1 MYENLKELY
10 NDARAKGKK
19 EYNRRKARGK
29 SGHLTSL
36 DGLIVDID
44 IMTTV
49 DLGEMEI
56 PLKKIKGTYSNF
68 RRMSFSKSFM
78 PLEGSNS
85 EFASKWITLCEAHLD
100 EGIRDSIKVYE
111 YMNFFYVIEGN
122 KRVSVLKHFEASAIR
137 GQILRLIPKY
147 DEYDK
152 DVRLYYRF
160 MEFNRQTQL
169 NQLWLSNP
177 SDYDELDEALSSYN
191 PDLGF
196 YNDKY
201 KHFYHEVYL
210 PFRKI
215 YKELGGDAAP
225 VTTADAFIL
234 FVKIYDLPL
243 ILDVN
248 KTKEVMPKLIR
259 ELMSS
264 DVEESMEIKARST
277 DLEKTSLLD
286 SLSGLMGKKIKIAF
300 IYAKKIEE
308 SGWSYSHELGRLA
321 VEETFKDNIE
331 TKSFENIQDDDQLK
345 ALIDELVQTN
355 YQAIFTTAVIHRKA
369 TLSAALLYDKVKFF
383 NCSGN
388 RPYVHMS
395 SYYGRSF
402 ETRFLTGMIAGAM
415 TNSNIIGY
423 TAASPTPDSI
433 SCINAYAIGAKM
445 VNPNAIVKVAYTGV
459 WNSPKDNEKKIK
471 SLIVEGADYISS
483 KNNMLSRTATKSYGI
498 TSMLCSVNNETK
510 ALEDYLAAP
519 IWKWDVFY
527 TKIINSMLNGSYSR
541 IVKNT
546 KSKKLINF
554 WWGLESGGIDI
565 YMNENI
571 VPTETQKL
579 VNLMKRLISTD
590 QFRPFNGPLKDQTGV
605 LRVFEEHVLSA
616 AEIIE
621 MDWYVSNVKILEV

>member
-78 PLEGSNS
+78 PLEGPNS

-100 EGIRDSIKVYE
+100 EGIRDPIKVYE

-122 KRVSVLKHFEASAIR
+122 KRVSVLKHFGASAIR

-160 MEFNRQTQL
+160 LEFNRETQL
-169 NQLWLSNP
+169 NQLWLSDPN
-177 SDYDELDEALSSYN
+177 DYDELDEALSSYN
-191 PDLGF
+191 PELGF

-215 YKELGGDAAP
+215 YKELGGDAVQ
-225 VTTADAFIL
+225 VTTADAFLL
-234 FVKIYDLPL
+234 FIKIYDLPL

-248 KTKEVMPKLIR
+248 KTREVMPQLIR
-259 ELMSS
+259 ELVSS

-277 DLEKTSLLD
+277 DLEKTTLLE
-286 SLSGLMGKKIKIAF
+286 SFSGLMGKKMKIAF

-345 ALIDELVQTN
+345 ALIDELVQNN
-355 YQAIFTTAVIHRKA
+355 YQAIFTTAVTHRKA

-383 NCSGN
+383 NCSGS

-402 ETRFLTGMIAGAM
+402 ETRFLTGMIAGSM

-423 TAASPTPDSI
+423 TAASPTPDTI

-471 SLIVEGADYISS
+471 SLIGEGADYISS
-483 KNNMLSRTATKSYGI
+483 KNNMLSRTATKPYGI
-498 TSMLCSVNNETK
+498 TSMLCSVNTETK
-510 ALEDYLAAP
+510 TLEDYLAAP

-527 TKIINSMLNGSYSR
+527 TKIINTMLNGSYSR

-546 KSKKLINF
+546 KSTKLINF
-554 WWGLESGGIDI
+554 WWGLESGCIDI

-571 VPTETQKL
+571 VPTETRKL

-590 QFRPFNGPLKDQTGV
+590 QFRPFNGPLKDQAGV
-605 LRVFEEHVLSA
+605 IRVFDERVLSA
-616 AEIIE
+616 TEIIE
-621 MDWYVSNVKILEV
+621 MDWYVSNVKILDV